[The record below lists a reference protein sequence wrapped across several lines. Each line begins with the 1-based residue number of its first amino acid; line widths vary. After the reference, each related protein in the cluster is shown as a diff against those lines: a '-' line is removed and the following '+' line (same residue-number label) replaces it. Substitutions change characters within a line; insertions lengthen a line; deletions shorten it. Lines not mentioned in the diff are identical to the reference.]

1 MKTVY
6 ISGAVT
12 SDPDFRKKFDK
23 AEKLL
28 YTKGYIPVNPVK
40 GETEGE
46 EWEYYLRKDLKKL
59 LDCNGIY
66 ILSDWNKSRGA
77 QLEIHVA
84 LELGLEVILEG
95 EL

>member
-1 MKTVY
+1 MKKIY

-12 SDPDFRKKFDK
+12 SDPDFRCKFER
-23 AEKLL
+23 AEELL
-28 YTKGYIPVNPVK
+28 REKGYIPVNPVK
-40 GETEGE
+40 GEEDGK
-46 EWEYYLRKDLKKL
+46 EWKYYLKKDLKKL

-66 ILSDWNKSRGA
+66 ILSDWHKSRGA

-84 LELGLEVILEG
+84 IELGLEVILEG

>member
-1 MKTVY
+1 MKKIY

-12 SDPDFRKKFDK
+12 SDTDFRCKFK
-23 AEKLL
+23 RAEELL
-28 YTKGYIPVNPVK
+28 REKGYIPVNPVK
-40 GETEGE
+40 TEVEGK
-46 EWEYYLRKDLKKL
+46 EWKYYLKKDLKKL

-66 ILSDWNKSRGA
+66 ILSDWHKSRGA

-84 LELGLEVILEG
+84 IELGLEVILEG